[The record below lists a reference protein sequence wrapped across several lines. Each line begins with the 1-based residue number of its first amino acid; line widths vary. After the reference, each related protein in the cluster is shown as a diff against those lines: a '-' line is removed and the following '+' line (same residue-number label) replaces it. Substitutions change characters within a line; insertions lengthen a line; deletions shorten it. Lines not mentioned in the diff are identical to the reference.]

1 MVYLACLS
9 SAVDRINDYLV
20 CCRQG
25 FKSQFL
31 AIVSMAAIYHFLS
44 ATVLLS
50 PKYNSEK
57 CLPLSFI
64 YSPLLVVGCHLSRAI
79 PGTSPKWSAVNK
91 IEAIPCIALPHAFR
105 YSKTCC
111 KFIQNLRWSAY
122 KYKHRYNLFH
132 AVHFRIMYAM
142 VNNDSFNPYSINN
155 FLYFLLSCPLAVFK
169 VQL

>member
-20 CCRQG
+20 CCGQG
-25 FKSQFL
+25 FKSQFV

-79 PGTSPKWSAVNK
+79 SGNSLQWYAVNK
-91 IEAIPCIALPHAFR
+91 IETIVYEYIAFPHAFLYLLR
-105 YSKTCC
+105 NMLQIHPKSKM
-111 KFIQNLRWSAY
+111 K
-122 KYKHRYNLFH
+122 
-132 AVHFRIMYAM
+132 
-142 VNNDSFNPYSINN
+142 
-155 FLYFLLSCPLAVFK
+155 
-169 VQL
+169 